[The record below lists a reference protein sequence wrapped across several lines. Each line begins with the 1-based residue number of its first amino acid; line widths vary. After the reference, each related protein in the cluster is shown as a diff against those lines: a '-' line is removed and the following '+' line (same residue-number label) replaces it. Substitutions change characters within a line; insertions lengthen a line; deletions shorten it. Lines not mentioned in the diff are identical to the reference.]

1 MEIKT
6 LHELD
11 TEQPADCLEW
21 CIHPDYPH
29 HFICGTYHLE
39 DGETDFTKPPTSTIC
54 LSLPKLNSIRTN
66 KCDVICHFRTN
77 RPDIFV

>member
-21 CIHPDYPH
+21 CPHPDYPH

-39 DGETDFTKPPTSTIC
+39 DGETDFTKPPTSTIPSPITEIKFNQNQ
-54 LSLPKLNSIRTN
+54 LM
-66 KCDVICHFRTN
+66 
-77 RPDIFV
+77 